1 MASLERDPASG
12 NYHVR
17 LRYGGRAFR
26 RSLRTNSPKL
36 ARAQAGRIAETL
48 HLLQHGRLVIPAGA
62 DVAQFIL
69 SDGVR
74 HSPAEV
80 RLVTLGELVS
90 AFQGARVPGAKEANT
105 VETEDL
111 HLRHLLRL
119 LKPQSFV
126 QSLTPI
132 QLQQYVTAR
141 LKERRNGGRSVS
153 VETVR
158 KEVAT
163 LRVVWNW
170 ALRQRIVQGAAP
182 VAGLIYPKRDQ
193 KPPFMSW
200 QEIER
205 TVARNGLRPDAV
217 KQLWETLYLNRQEV
231 QEVLD
236 YIDRHAKHRFICP
249 LVYFVAHTGVRLS
262 EAVRSQAAD
271 IDLVNGTVMVREKKR
286 SRTRAITYRR
296 VNLTPQLRDVLK
308 AWLAVHPGGP
318 CTFCKPANLHE
329 YSKDATP
336 VSFTKHMAR
345 EHLAIALRGSK
356 WSTLRG
362 FHVFRHSFAS
372 NLASQGV
379 DQRIIDA
386 WMGHQTEEMRE
397 RYRHLAPETMRD
409 AILKLLPDL
418 REPGP
423 TRTSSA
429 ASA

>member
-12 NYHVR
+12 KYHVR
-17 LRYGGRAFR
+17 FRYGGRAFR
-26 RSLRTNSPKL
+26 RSLRTGDVKL
-36 ARAQAGRIAETL
+36 ARARAGRIAETL

-74 HSPAEV
+74 HSPVAV

-90 AFQGARVPGAKEANT
+90 GFQGARVPGAKEANT
-105 VETEDL
+105 IETEDL

-126 QSLTPI
+126 QSLTPV

-141 LKERRNGGRSVS
+141 LKERRNGGRPVS

-205 TVARNGLRPDAV
+205 TVARNGMKSDAV
-217 KQLWETLYLNRQEV
+217 KQLWESLYLNRQEV

-236 YIDRHAKHRFICP
+236 YIDRHAKHRFIYP
-249 LVYFVAHTGVRLS
+249 LVFFVAHTSVRLS
-262 EAVRSQAAD
+262 EAIRSQVAD
-271 IDLVNGTVMVREKKR
+271 IDLVGGTVMVREKKR

-296 VNLTPQLRDVLK
+296 VNLTPQLRAVLK
-308 AWLAVHPGGP
+308 AWLAVHPGGQHTSANQRICIRIP
-318 CTFCKPANLHE
+318 RMPRRFHSLSTWLANTWRSRCGAVNGQRFAAFTF
-329 YSKDATP
+329 
-336 VSFTKHMAR
+336 
-345 EHLAIALRGSK
+345 
-356 WSTLRG
+356 
-362 FHVFRHSFAS
+362 FRHSFAS

-397 RYRHLAPETMRD
+397 RYRHLAPETMGE
-409 AILKLLPDL
+409 AILKLLPDPC
-418 REPGP
+418 EPEP
-423 TRTSSA
+423 KL
-429 ASA
+429 ASATASA